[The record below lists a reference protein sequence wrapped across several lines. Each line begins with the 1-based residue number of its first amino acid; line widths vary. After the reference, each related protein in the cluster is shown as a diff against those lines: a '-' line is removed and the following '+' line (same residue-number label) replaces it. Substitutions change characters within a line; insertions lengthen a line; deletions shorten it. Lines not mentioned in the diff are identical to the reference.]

1 MGFVFGVCLIGYL
14 AFLFVMSIFIGAK
27 EKKASGFLI
36 GGRSVPLFLIVGT
49 TVATLIGTGS
59 SVGAVGYGYFNGFAG
74 ALYGIG
80 GGIGVFLLAML
91 FGDVRKYNFLTMTE
105 EFGFY
110 YGNNRYLK
118 GMVSI
123 LVYLASIG
131 WMGAHMI
138 GGSAYIS
145 YITGMSPTLAKV
157 IVALGFSLISIV
169 GGYLAVVWTDTIQ
182 AIVLFIGF
190 ILMLVFSISLAGGL
204 QTIISNFPKAGTS
217 FLGLAKVGVIPGI
230 SLAINIA
237 VGVLATPSYRQR
249 IYSASS
255 VEVSKKSFYVSGI
268 FYFIFSLIPA
278 ITGMAAWHLNPDL
291 KSGNLVFP
299 FLAMTAL
306 PTAIGIIALIAGT
319 SATISS
325 ASSDAMVSVS
335 IFMKDIYTAFTGK
348 ILKSD
353 KLVVVS
359 KLVLAFSTL
368 IALLFTLVADNI
380 ITYITTMISTIM
392 SGLFVAA
399 LLGRFWKRVTPMGGI
414 FTIIG
419 GSITSLIVVNV
430 PAYLAFWGNPIMPSL
445 IFACIAGVIVSL
457 LTKKSPLGEEEV
469 LAQIAQ
475 DRSEFDK

>member
-1 MGFVFGVCLIGYL
+1 MGFVFAVCLIGYL
-14 AFLFVMSIFIGAK
+14 LVLFIVSIFIGAK

-36 GGRSVPLFLIVGT
+36 GGRSVPFFLIVGT

-59 SVGAVGYGYFNGFAG
+59 SVGAVGYGYFNGYAG

-80 GGIGVFLLAML
+80 GGLGVFLLALL
-91 FGDVRKYNFLTMTE
+91 FGDVRKYNFLTMSE
-105 EFGFY
+105 EFAFY
-110 YGNNRYLK
+110 YGNNKYLR
-118 GMVSI
+118 GIVSI

-145 YITGMSPTLAKV
+145 FITGMDPSLAKV
-157 IVALGFSLISIV
+157 IVALGFSLISIA

-182 AIVLFIGF
+182 AIILFIGF

-204 QTIISNFPKAGTS
+204 QAVIRDFPKAGTS
-217 FLGLAKVGVIPGI
+217 FLGLAKVGIIPGL

-249 IYSASS
+249 IYSSSS
-255 VEVSKKSFYVSGI
+255 VEVSKKSFYVSGV
-268 FYFIFSLIPA
+268 FYFVFSLIPA
-278 ITGMAAWHLNPDL
+278 LAGMAAWHLNPNL

-299 FLAMTAL
+299 FLAVTAL
-306 PTAIGIIALIAGT
+306 PLSIGIIALIAGT

-335 IFMKDIYTAFTGK
+335 IFMKDIYTSFTGK
-348 ILKSD
+348 LLKSE
-353 KLVVVS
+353 KLVVGS
-359 KLVLAFSTL
+359 KLVLALSTL

-399 LLGRFWKRVTPMGGI
+399 LLGKFWKRVTPMGGMC
-414 FTIIG
+414 TIIG
-419 GSITSLIVVNV
+419 GSITSLIVVNI
-430 PAYLAFWGNPIMPSL
+430 PAYSAFWGNPIVPSL
-445 IFACIAGVIVSL
+445 IFSCLTGIIVSL
-457 LTKKSPLGEEEV
+457 LTKRSPLGEEEV
-469 LAQIAQ
+469 LALIEK
-475 DRSEFDK
+475 DRAEFDK